1 MHLKAYETIEKFKM
15 LFNTNLVVVGVSGGA
30 DSIALLHFTKEI
42 CNKSGIKII
51 AAHVNHGIRG

>member
-1 MHLKAYETIEKFKM
+1 M